1 MEPAAELRCI
11 AACAALVGAARGDV
25 EAAVTAV
32 RFIELRIQ
40 GMPATF
46 APVVLASL
54 RRDLQLATR
63 DLDNLLAYMTE
74 LEY

>member
-1 MEPAAELRCI
+1 M
-11 AACAALVGAARGDV
+11 
-25 EAAVTAV
+25 